1 MSRLSW
7 CHVLDRCPMPLL
19 FIFLASVS
27 GQTVTKCSP
36 GNPLTCDCRA
46 TELKQVYKIF
56 ASSALSI
63 TNEGLIFRAKQ
74 GSNKNYITYW
84 FQIGVGWKSQ
94 VFLVQNTIRRFGL
107 QQLKTSRRHAF
118 PSAQLSVGAGVS
130 GSGLL
135 QLHIFIFDNPMLP
148 QDCEQF
154 NCECTVNRFHKEVMI
169 NCSARNLTTAP
180 LEVRFAVL
188 Y

>member
-27 GQTVTKCSP
+27 GRTVTKCSP

-46 TELKQVYKIF
+46 TELKQVYMIF

-63 TNEGLIFRAKQ
+63 TNKRYIFRAKQ
-74 GSNKNYITYW
+74 GYNKDYITYW

-94 VFLVQNTIRRFGL
+94 VFLVQNTIRGFGL

-118 PSAQLSVGAGVS
+118 PSTQLSVGAGVS
-130 GSGLL
+130 WSGLFKMY
-135 QLHIFIFDNPMLP
+135 IYSF
-148 QDCEQF
+148 
-154 NCECTVNRFHKEVMI
+154 
-169 NCSARNLTTAP
+169 LTTQCYLRIVSSSIASAQWIGST
-180 LEVRFAVL
+180 RRWWSTARRGT
-188 Y
+188 